1 MQLLKEHKGFYYIA
15 DMEVLAENQSV
26 VQYLDNTQDIEDVSA
41 FLRKILP
48 DFLLQTINL
57 LDEELSWSVYL
68 LNSN

>member
-1 MQLLKEHKGFYYIA
+1 MKEHKGFYYIA
-15 DMEVLAENQSV
+15 DMEVLVENQSV